1 MLSVRLVMQSTLF
14 IRVSAARAISAE
26 EEMPVSTISKPYWG
40 ASSLYSAMADS
51 EFTSLVVYMMPMF
64 FASGRI
70 WRIILSWASTG
81 SLSLVPVI
89 SPTGV
94 PSALASSAAT
104 GSVTAVKMT
113 GMSDFLATP
122 YSACA
127 MGVAMPHIRSTPLP
141 AKLVAIWLAVPPS
154 AWELS

>member
-1 MLSVRLVMQSTLF
+1 MQSTLL
-14 IRVSAARAISAE
+14 IRVSAAREISAE
-26 EEMPVSTISKPYWG
+26 EEMPVSTISNPYPG
-40 ASSLYSAMADS
+40 ARALYSAMADS
-51 EFTSLVVYMMPMF
+51 ELTSLVVYMMPIR

-70 WRIILSWASTG
+70 SRIICNCCSTG

-94 PSALASSAAT
+94 PLASASWAAT

-113 GMSDFLATP
+113 GVPDFLATP
-122 YSACA
+122 YSAWA
-127 MGVAMPHIRSTPLP
+127 MGVAIPHIRSTSLP

-154 AWELS
+154 AWEFS